1 MFNFIF
7 KILFVLLFLTLSSF
21 AQNYNNVLIKGNERI
36 SNETIMVF
44 LELPE
49 EKFLDENS
57 INIILKKIYQS
68 GFFKDVVVK
77 IENKNLI
84 INVIENPIIQTV
96 FIEGIKKNKIEESL
110 YEILF
115 LKDRSSFNSTLVKK
129 DEINIINFLKTEGYY
144 FSDVVS
150 SLKELDDNKVD
161 LFYKINLGKKAKISK
176 ISFIGDKKFKDST
189 LRNIINYFKIV
200 IT

>member
-36 SNETIMVF
+36 SDETILVF
-44 LELPE
+44 IKLPK

-77 IENKNLI
+77 IENKM
-84 INVIENPIIQTV
+84 T
-96 FIEGIKKNKIEESL
+96 
-110 YEILF
+110 
-115 LKDRSSFNSTLVKK
+115 
-129 DEINIINFLKTEGYY
+129 
-144 FSDVVS
+144 
-150 SLKELDDNKVD
+150 
-161 LFYKINLGKKAKISK
+161 
-176 ISFIGDKKFKDST
+176 
-189 LRNIINYFKIV
+189 
-200 IT
+200 